1 MIELDIGELHERFP
15 GFSVAFGLVEG
26 LDAEARDKGALEAYL
41 RAAEAEASSLLAAR
55 DIADLPEVRHWRAA
69 YRAFGSKK
77 TSYRDACEALLRRL
91 RAGEGLPRI
100 LPLVDLYNAVSLR
113 HRMPVGADDLALIA
127 PPCAFRYARPGDSFL
142 DGGQSPP
149 APDPPAAGE
158 VVYAD
163 REKCLCRRWNW
174 RQDARSRI
182 RAETKDALIVV
193 QTLEEDGAERLARAT
208 AEFTALARDG
218 LGAQSRWVIASAAV
232 PIVGFDAR

>member
-1 MIELDIGELHERFP
+1 MIELDIGELRERFP
-15 GFSVAFGLVEG
+15 SFSVAFGLVEG
-26 LDAEARDKGALEAYL
+26 LGAEARDTGALEAYL
-41 RAAEAEASSLLAAR
+41 RAAEAEASSLLATC
-55 DIADLPEVRHWRAA
+55 DIPDLPEVRHWRAA

-77 TSYRDACEALLRRL
+77 TSYRDACEALLRRV

-149 APDPPAAGE
+149 APDPPAVGE

-182 RAETKDALIVV
+182 RPETKDALIVV
-193 QTLEEDGAERLARAT
+193 QTVEEDGAERLAKAT

-218 LGAQSRWVIASAAV
+218 LGAQSRWVIASAAAPV
-232 PIVGFDAR
+232 VRL